1 MQFIDTVGRSAHLRF
16 IFMQYLGLCAFV
28 GISERFETA
37 IGMSGAVI
45 FVMTFAS
52 TVAAV

>member
-1 MQFIDTVGRSAHLRF
+1 MQFISILLAGVLTSNF

-28 GISERFETA
+28 GLSEQFETA

-52 TVAAV
+52 